1 MAMKKSYVIAGF
13 LAVGLA
19 GWLLSGQVGGNETA
33 GNQAVEAETSA
44 TAGEAPLM
52 SVRVQDL
59 VAETIEREIVINGRT
74 AAARSVELRAETNGR
89 VIEIDALEGAF
100 VDAGDVL
107 VRLDPQDRALMKL
120 GAEAVLRQRR
130 IELDASK
137 KLGEKGFQAETNVA
151 LAEANYAAAEAAL
164 KQAEL
169 ALEHTVIEAPFAGV
183 LDRRHVE
190 IGDYLDI
197 GDPVAMVMDQDPYL
211 VVGDVGETE
220 VGKLEA
226 GMAGSVRLAS
236 GETAEGKLRYV
247 ASRADEATR
256 TFEIE
261 LEVPNPDGR
270 LASGISAEIR
280 LAVER
285 IPAHATSPSVLTLG
299 DDGTLGVKTVNDQ
312 DDVVFMPVD
321 IVKADDDQVWLTGL
335 PEKVRLITVGQ
346 GFVRD
351 GTKVVPVPVDE
362 GGEVGANGQV
372 VSEAVR

>member
-1 MAMKKSYVIAGF
+1 MATKKSYVIAGF

-19 GWLLSGQVGGNETA
+19 GWLLSGQVGGDEPD
-33 GNQAVEAETSA
+33 GNQVGEVEPSV
-44 TAGEAPLM
+44 TADEAPSM
-52 SVRVQDL
+52 SVRVRDL

-74 AAARSVELRAETNGR
+74 AAARSVEIRAETNGR
-89 VIEIDALEGAF
+89 VVEIEASEGAF

-120 GAEAVLRQRR
+120 GADAVLRQRR

-151 LAEANYAAAEAAL
+151 LAEANFAAAEAAL

-197 GDPVAMVMDQDPYL
+197 GDPVAMVLDQDPYL

-226 GMAGSVRLAS
+226 GMAGSVRMVS
-236 GETAEGKLRYV
+236 GETADGKLRYV

-280 LAVER
+280 LAVEEV
-285 IPAHATSPSVLTLG
+285 PAHAISPSVLTLG

-312 DDVVFMPVD
+312 DEVVFMPVD

-335 PEKVRLITVGQ
+335 PTKVRLITVGQ

-351 GTKVVPVPVDE
+351 GTKVIPVPADE
-362 GGEVGANGQV
+362 DGKVGANGQV
-372 VSEAVR
+372 VSEAAR